1 MAQAQRVEF
10 LKVSVTEQ
18 PGALLGILQNLKG
31 KNISLK
37 ALWGFSK
44 TEGTAEVYCIAKD
57 NGKLQDVL
65 NALGLQ
71 AEKGTAF
78 FMKGT
83 DKAGVLVKSLEALSN
98 ASINIKGIHAI
109 AASGK
114 YGSIVLVN
122 AADVENAAKA
132 LGAK

>member
-1 MAQAQRVEF
+1 MAQAQRIEF
-10 LKVSVTEQ
+10 LKVNVKDQ

-37 ALWGFSK
+37 ALWGYGK
-44 TEGTAEVYCIAKD
+44 PEGTSEVFAIAKD
-57 NGKLQDVL
+57 NGKLQDVF

-71 AEKGTAF
+71 VEKGIAF

-83 DKAGVLVKSLEALSN
+83 DKAGVLLKNLEALAN
-98 ASINIKGIHAI
+98 ANVNMKGIHAI
-109 AASGK
+109 AVSGK
-114 YGSIVLVN
+114 YGSLVLVN
-122 AADVENAAKA
+122 ASDIENAAKA